1 MTDKEIELTV
11 FVACYNEESNI
22 TATLDTVVEAC
33 QESGFTYE
41 ILVIDDA
48 SRDHSVEVI
57 EAYRKDHPGE
67 PINLKVNEQ
76 NEGLGFNYTE
86 GSFLGH
92 GKWYRLVCGKNGEPR
107 ETLCKIFKEIGS
119 ADLIIPYHPH
129 GTAGRAWKRR
139 FLSWA
144 YTVLIN
150 TISGHKLH
158 YYNGLPVI
166 ARKSV
171 MRYHSNS
178 RGFGFQADLITK
190 LLDRGATYVEVP
202 VTAIERKGGKSN
214 ALTFRNFGSVTHTL
228 ITIFIRRVAKTLYG
242 RN

>member
-1 MTDKEIELTV
+1 MSDKEIDLTV
-11 FVACYNEESNI
+11 FVACYNEEPNI
-22 TATLDTVVEAC
+22 AGTLDTVVAAC
-33 QESGFTYE
+33 HESGLSYE

-48 SRDHSVEVI
+48 SEDRSVEVI
-57 EAYRKDHPGE
+57 ESYRKEHPAE
-67 PINLKVNEQ
+67 PIILNVNKQ
-76 NEGLGFNYTE
+76 NEGLGYNYTE

-92 GKWYRLVCGKNGEPR
+92 GKWYRLVCGKNGEPK
-107 ETLCKIFKEIGS
+107 ETLCKIFAEIGK

-129 GTAGRAWKRR
+129 GTAGRTFKRR

-144 YTVLIN
+144 YTFLIN

-171 MRYHSNS
+171 MRFHSNS
-178 RGFGFQADLITK
+178 RGFGFQADLLTK
-190 LLDRGATYVEVP
+190 LLDRGATYIEVP
-202 VTAIERKGGKSN
+202 VSAIERKGGKSS
-214 ALTFRNFGSVTHTL
+214 ALSFRNFGSVGHTL
-228 ITIFIRRVAKTLYG
+228 ITIFIRRVAKALYG